1 MAHHVNKYDPGH
13 TCLDQQ
19 TIKKGNNNNCKAF
32 CITRKCKKHTS
43 ENILSLIK
51 LFQTFRNFILH
62 EKIVSSNKNPLLLNK
77 KTVT

>member
-1 MAHHVNKYDPGH
+1 MTHHVNKYDPGH

-51 LFQTFRNFILH
+51 LF
-62 EKIVSSNKNPLLLNK
+62 
-77 KTVT
+77 